1 MSEANLTRR
10 VTGRGRLELARAA
23 VRRSGCAGWLFYNV
37 YHRDQIADAVF
48 GIGADTSNTRPWL
61 ALIRADGQV
70 LKLVHEIEAGALDH
84 VEGTTYRYAS
94 RARFA
99 ELLPC
104 VASPGSVL
112 AAQCSPTLPRLS
124 TLDHGTAGLLER
136 AGFTLQPSEDLVQWT
151 LGSLSGAQLASHDR
165 AAQALHR
172 IVADSWQRLARACAA
187 GRQVT
192 EGEVR
197 DGILA
202 AFAER
207 GLITD
212 HAPIAA
218 FGAHSADPHY
228 SASGAGAVLDPGA
241 VVQLD
246 LWCKEPEPGAIYA
259 DISWA
264 GVAASRP
271 TARQRQVFEAVRA
284 ARERAVTF
292 LAGAAAAGRTVSGS
306 DVDRAC
312 RQELADRGLISA
324 VRHRT
329 GHSID
334 TDLHGS
340 GVNLDSF
347 EFPDDRPVTEG
358 ACFSVEPGVYFPDD
372 FGMRTEIDVS
382 IRSGRP
388 TASGGPAQQAL
399 LTLNRPAGGC
409 TAARRQRTCCP

>member
-10 VTGRGRLELARAA
+10 VSGRLDQARAA

-37 YHRDQIADAVF
+37 YHRDQIADAVL
-48 GIGADTSNTRPWL
+48 GIGAGASNSRPWL
-61 ALIRADGQV
+61 AVVPADGPV
-70 LKLVHEIEAGALDH
+70 IKLVHEIEAGVLDH
-84 VEGTTYRYAS
+84 VDGTTHRYAS
-94 RARFA
+94 RSRFG
-99 ELLPC
+99 ELLGGIAP
-104 VASPGSVL
+104 PGSVL

-124 TLDHGTAGLLER
+124 TLDHGTARLLER

-151 LGSLSGAQLASHDR
+151 MGGLSGAQLASHDR
-165 AAQALHR
+165 AAEALHD
-172 IVADSWQRLARACAA
+172 IVADSWQRIARACAA
-187 GRQVT
+187 GRAVT
-192 EGEVR
+192 EGAVR

-202 AFAER
+202 AFDER
-207 GLITD
+207 GMVTD
-212 HAPIAA
+212 HDPIVA

-228 SASGAGAVLDPGA
+228 SAVRRRARRSRAGQ

-246 LWCKEPEPGAIYA
+246 LWCKEPAPEAVYA
-259 DISWA
+259 DISWV
-264 GVAASRP
+264 GVAARQP
-271 TARQRQVFEAVRA
+271 TARQREVFAAVRA

-292 LAGAAAAGRTVSGS
+292 LADAAEAGRTVSGS

-312 RQELADRGLISA
+312 RRELAERDLLSA

-347 EFPDDRPVTEG
+347 EFPDERPVTEG
-358 ACFSVEPGVYFPDD
+358 ACFSVEPGVYFPGE

-382 IRSGRP
+382 IRCGRP
-388 TASGGPAQQAL
+388 VASGGPAQEAL
-399 LTLNRPAGGC
+399 LSLP
-409 TAARRQRTCCP
+409 